1 MKSLN
6 RNRILLEGNRKYK
19 IYIIYSYKLCLTV
32 WILHNYYFTYSSLS
46 CWLVCCWHHFFFFPI
61 KIAFLHSIFLSG
73 NIIMMLTAGGKISFP
88 FIPKTEGQEIFPR
101 RISSYMT
108 SQVIF
113 QNNFFLYSFLQTFFD
128 ESFTLK
134 S

>member
-1 MKSLN
+1 MSYCLN
-6 RNRILLEGNRKYK
+6 SSQLLLYIQFSILLACMLLA
-19 IYIIYSYKLCLTV
+19 S
-32 WILHNYYFTYSSLS
+32 
-46 CWLVCCWHHFFFFPI
+46 FFFFPI